1 LIEHINHYCFNQLI
15 ECVDLAQEHR
25 TPPSLKMTS
34 HSLLPSVTLDIGDN
48 NELPVS
54 NVSTLNEVTQRN
66 PEMQITDDDDVA
78 QELRDD
84 SSLRDEAETGTS
96 SPPNNSI
103 LGDFSLFRDFF
114 LAAFSDGCYKVCRKS
129 TVGFVD
135 ICYCTNQT
143 SFRSLIQVSCCGTEG
158 LFPGSCISQ
167 RRAREISNTDS
178 FGNGSDRGEAQSL
191 HATDLNM
198 NRTGSYEGVVVG
210 PQRTRPLAVAV
221 GFKYAEDMN
230 GRPIVITAGSRRG
243 AMQSQPSSPASQS
256 IHTKK
261 FDIVSNVLFPVDNGP
276 EA

>member
-1 LIEHINHYCFNQLI
+1 M
-15 ECVDLAQEHR
+15 AQEHR

-34 HSLLPSVTLDIGDN
+34 HSLLPSTLDIGDN
-48 NELPVS
+48 NELPAS
-54 NVSTLNEVTQRN
+54 NASTLNEATQCK
-66 PEMQITDDDDVA
+66 PEMQIIDDDDVA

-84 SSLRDEAETGTS
+84 SSLRDEAETGTTS

-114 LAAFSDGCYKVCRKS
+114 LAAFSDGCYKV
-129 TVGFVD
+129 
-135 ICYCTNQT
+135 
-143 SFRSLIQVSCCGTEG
+143 SCCGTEG
-158 LFPGSCISQ
+158 LFPGGCISQ

-191 HATDLNM
+191 HTTDLNM

-243 AMQSQPSSPASQS
+243 AVQSQPSSPASQS

-261 FDIVSNVLFPVDNGP
+261 FDIVSNVLFPIDHGP